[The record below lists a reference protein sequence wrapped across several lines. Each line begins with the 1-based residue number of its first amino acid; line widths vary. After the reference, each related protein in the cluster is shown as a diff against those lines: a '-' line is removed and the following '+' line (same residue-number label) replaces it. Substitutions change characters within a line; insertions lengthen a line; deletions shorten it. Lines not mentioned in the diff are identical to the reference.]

1 MEQNQKLNQDQK
13 PHSEEINSDKSDKS
27 IPQEVSK
34 TARIISILLGLLSA
48 LYFGAIVL
56 IQTATT
62 ITKLAGSSSQSN
74 QLELGITD
82 VSHLIISIL
91 LFVCCIIMM
100 WASIKVAQSNE
111 EGRLTWI
118 HTALV
123 AGIFSILAIGVAGW
137 QLHPTDSVNGVS
149 EIIASVVNGNY
160 NVSASGAYA
169 RNAVLFNIIPLF
181 IYMVG
186 GFILTRA
193 AVKRSFL

>member
-1 MEQNQKLNQDQK
+1 
-13 PHSEEINSDKSDKS
+13 
-27 IPQEVSK
+27 
-34 TARIISILLGLLSA
+34 
-48 LYFGAIVL
+48 
-56 IQTATT
+56 
-62 ITKLAGSSSQSN
+62 
-74 QLELGITD
+74 
-82 VSHLIISIL
+82 
-91 LFVCCIIMM
+91 MM

-137 QLHPTDSVNGVS
+137 QLHPTDFVNGVS